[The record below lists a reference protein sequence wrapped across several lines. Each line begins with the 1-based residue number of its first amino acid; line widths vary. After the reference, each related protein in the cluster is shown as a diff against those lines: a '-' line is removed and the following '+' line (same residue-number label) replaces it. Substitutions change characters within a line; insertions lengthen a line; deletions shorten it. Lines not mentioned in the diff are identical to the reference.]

1 MAAKKAGDVGDRTEE
16 GMVDGA
22 DEATLECKGI
32 ETIREGISSDRY
44 ERQGIVSRWATTER
58 VSGVH
63 RDQ

>member
-1 MAAKKAGDVGDRTEE
+1 
-16 GMVDGA
+16 MVDGA

-44 ERQGIVSRWATTER
+44 ERQGIVSRRATTER